1 MKRIN
6 SFEEFNML
14 SEGIMA
20 GTTGI
25 MGEPKLNKA
34 AELIGSYINRKVGGD
49 FKKFPFLTYYN
60 GVPGIMF
67 YSNKNDTAFRVSG
80 RGTERGPGIVGQL
93 DWFEQFY
100 DTKATFSITSE
111 EFPIIQLVGE
121 FAKLIKDKKYAKEA
135 MNESALFEGELYE
148 GRKSLT
154 PDEIRIIGQKLAN
167 GESGKKIA
175 VEIGIPYG
183 QILKIKRG
191 EVMIEKSDPTVKRNE
206 ETLDDKVLF
215 LEETMNDIY
224 DISRAVAAGAFNSLL
239 ISGRAGTGKTYSVD
253 RAMADEGLVEGDDW
267 MKISGA
273 VSTIMMYK
281 VMYQFKTKVL
291 VFDDCDAVFSNE
303 DGRNILKT
311 ALDTK
316 KIRKVSYMKKLKM
329 LYDPKDYDNDPEGEF
344 NAVESGLIPNRFDF
358 SGRVIFISNLSKQ
371 KIDPD
376 GAIRSRSILVD
387 VNPDDAT
394 LMERLKVLLPHL
406 DPVDMPLADKEEIYE
421 FMKSAKDVSM
431 RTFVKAAGFKV
442 AGLGNWQR
450 MAKRYL

>member
-1 MKRIN
+1 
-6 SFEEFNML
+6 
-14 SEGIMA
+14 
-20 GTTGI
+20 
-25 MGEPKLNKA
+25 
-34 AELIGSYINRKVGGD
+34 
-49 FKKFPFLTYYN
+49 
-60 GVPGIMF
+60 
-67 YSNKNDTAFRVSG
+67 
-80 RGTERGPGIVGQL
+80 
-93 DWFEQFY
+93 
-100 DTKATFSITSE
+100 
-111 EFPIIQLVGE
+111 
-121 FAKLIKDKKYAKEA
+121 

-316 KIRKVSYMKKLKM
+316 KIRKVSYMKKLKI
-329 LYDPKDYDNDPEGEF
+329 
-344 NAVESGLIPNRFDF
+344 AV
-358 SGRVIFISNLSKQ
+358 
-371 KIDPD
+371 
-376 GAIRSRSILVD
+376 
-387 VNPDDAT
+387 
-394 LMERLKVLLPHL
+394 
-406 DPVDMPLADKEEIYE
+406 
-421 FMKSAKDVSM
+421 
-431 RTFVKAAGFKV
+431 
-442 AGLGNWQR
+442 
-450 MAKRYL
+450 